1 MQCSVTCSRGVK
13 TRQVAC
19 VDDELGH
26 VIDDYHCDAKKPRHQ
41 AACRRGRCPHWVT
54 SRWSQVRSI
63 VSTPLALGAAA
74 MRPLATSTGCCRV
87 AGSARE
93 NARSPNFLHSRGREW
108 SIDDCSHVAGCVITP
123 PPIRER
129 SIVMS
134 VSVCVCV
141 CVCVCVFVC
150 PLSTTTAVTCPRSRA
165 TRLPVDEAAVRTGS
179 PPPGRRCA
187 TDPTPPVP
195 VRSRIVL

>member
-123 PPIRER
+123 PLIGER

-134 VSVCVCV
+134 VSVCVC
-141 CVCVCVFVC
+141 
-150 PLSTTTAVTCPRSRA
+150 LSTIYYHCCDLSKKPRYQAACRRGSCPHWVTSRWSQVRN
-165 TRLPVDEAAVRTGS
+165 RLHLYQ
-179 PPPGRRCA
+179 CA
-187 TDPTPPVP
+187 
-195 VRSRIVL
+195 RGLFFLN

>member
-74 MRPLATSTGCCRV
+74 MRPLATSTRCCRV

-141 CVCVCVFVC
+141 CLSVHCLLPLLWPVQEAAPPGC
-150 PLSTTTAVTCPRSRA
+150 LSTRQLSALGH
-165 TRLPVDEAAVRTGS
+165 LPLVAGAQ
-179 PPPGRRCA
+179 
-187 TDPTPPVP
+187 PTPPHLYQCG
-195 VRSRIVL
+195 RGLFFKN

>member
-134 VSVCVCV
+134 IGVNSYWAQG
-141 CVCVCVFVC
+141 
-150 PLSTTTAVTCPRSRA
+150 LK
-165 TRLPVDEAAVRTGS
+165 
-179 PPPGRRCA
+179 PPPHFYDHGARIC
-187 TDPTPPVP
+187 DEPPTFVT
-195 VRSRIVL
+195 